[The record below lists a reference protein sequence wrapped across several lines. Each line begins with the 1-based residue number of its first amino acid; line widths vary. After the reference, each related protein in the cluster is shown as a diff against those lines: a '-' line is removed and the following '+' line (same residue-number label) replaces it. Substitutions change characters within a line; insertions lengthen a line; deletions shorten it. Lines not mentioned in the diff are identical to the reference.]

1 MIKKIVRNW
10 HRYLL
15 WALLS
20 VIFWGWILSL
30 VTNAPDARKVRLY
43 AAAPVLNSDG
53 LERALEAEGLPDGI
67 EYVQASLFGYAL
79 IDEDQVLKGDLYL
92 LPESMAEE
100 NLAFFAPIDPADF
113 PGASFY
119 ESNGQTYGVLI
130 YDEETGFTPGSAYI
144 NCFLEERSY
153 LFFNAGSAHIGEPDN
168 AAIVIAQHFL
178 KLGQQEDEH
187 ETEVDRIAAG
197 NDDAPGMRGKRDRD
211 GKRDPDGED

>member
-1 MIKKIVRNW
+1 MIKKILRNW

-15 WALLS
+15 WALVS

-30 VTNAPDARKVRLY
+30 ATNAPDARKVRLY

-100 NLAFFAPIDPADF
+100 SVAFFAPIDPADF

-119 ESNGQTYGVLI
+119 ESDGKAYGVLLF
-130 YDEETGFTPGSAYI
+130 DEKISGSIHFTPGSAYI

-153 LFFNAGSAHIGEPDN
+153 LFFNAGSLHIGKPDD
-168 AAIVIAQHFL
+168 AAIVIARHFL
-178 KLGQQEDEH
+178 NLQ
-187 ETEVDRIAAG
+187 
-197 NDDAPGMRGKRDRD
+197 
-211 GKRDPDGED
+211 